1 MHTGRRYSPLDFFRW
16 TRRDTYWMLLLA
28 TIPTVLYAFGLTFIA
43 LPWQPI
49 AIMGTVV
56 AFIVGF
62 KNNASYNRIWEAR
75 QIYGAII
82 NNSRSFAYTLRDAL
96 GESNAE
102 TTKQIFYRHFA
113 WLTALRFQLRE
124 PRAWENMQ
132 EWRNKEFQES
142 HYRIPER
149 VGKVEDE
156 LKNYLTP
163 EELAYILSKKNRATQ
178 LTAKQSE
185 ELAALKKAGTINDFQ
200 WTQLQQAL
208 MRLTDEQG
216 KAERIKNFPY
226 PRNFASIATY
236 LLLIFVIFF
245 PFGLLHEFE
254 KLGTGTL
261 VEGYSIWFNIPFSAI
276 VTWALH
282 TLDTVGESSVNPFEG
297 SANDVPITQISRT
310 IEIDMR
316 DMLDEV
322 SLPDPI
328 MPQNNI
334 VL

>member
-1 MHTGRRYSPLDFFRW
+1 MHTGRRFTPYDFFRW
-16 TRRDTYWMLLLA
+16 TFTDTVWMLVLA
-28 TIPTVLYAFGLTFIA
+28 AIPTIMYAMGFTFLA

-49 AIMGTVV
+49 AIMGTAV

-82 NNSRSFAYTLRDAL
+82 NDSRSFAYTLRDAV
-96 GESNAE
+96 GGKNEAVA
-102 TTKQIFYRHFA
+102 KKMFYRHFA
-113 WLTALRFQLRE
+113 WLTALRYQLRE
-124 PRAWENMQ
+124 PRSWENINN
-132 EWRNKEFQES
+132 WRNKDYRAS
-142 HYRIPER
+142 HYQIPEQ
-149 VGKVEDE
+149 VSSLSDE
-156 LKNYLTP
+156 LKKYLPTP
-163 EELAYILSKKNRATQ
+163 ELEYILPKKNKATQ
-178 LTAKQSE
+178 LTAMQSE
-185 ELAALKKAGTINDFQ
+185 ELAALKNFGTINDFE

-208 MRLTDEQG
+208 MRLTDSQG

-236 LLLIFVIFF
+236 LLFILVILL
-245 PFGLLHEFE
+245 PFGLLREFD
-254 KLGTGTL
+254 KLGDGTFL
-261 VEGYSIWFNIPFSAI
+261 EGYTIWFNIIFSAVI
-276 VTWALH
+276 TWAFH

-316 DMLDEV
+316 DMLDEAN
-322 SLPDPI
+322 LPAAITPT
-328 MPQNNI
+328 NNI